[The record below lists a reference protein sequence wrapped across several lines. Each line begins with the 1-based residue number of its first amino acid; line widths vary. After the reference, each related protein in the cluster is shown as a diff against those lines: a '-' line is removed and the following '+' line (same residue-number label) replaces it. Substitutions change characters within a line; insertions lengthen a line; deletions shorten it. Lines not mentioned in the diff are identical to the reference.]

1 MSREKEL
8 GAVMIVGD
16 VQPWSG
22 GTQKQ
27 AVLLASELQMQG
39 VSLFLLGMQHE
50 LVRTRTTGKKSP
62 RLWPYSEI
70 YENIRVTH
78 LPSLRWQPAWS
89 FLLSFLMWASVH
101 RKRFQIIHAH
111 GAALGVI
118 GSLVG
123 WMLRKK
129 VVVKIP
135 GIVAVQYLQGTSR
148 SQRFRRWL
156 LIMGTDRFIAV
167 SSEMAHVLQE
177 IGIRPEKIALI
188 PNGVPLTQARG
199 YADSASLKR
208 ELVGNAEVQVVLYV
222 GRLVEVK
229 GLDRLLAVWASM
241 SSRVRAVLLIV
252 GDGPLRADLESMVER
267 LHLRSSVRFI
277 GPQSDV
283 SKFYDMADLFVL
295 PSRSEGMSNALLEAM
310 VAGVP
315 SIASDVGGNREVIKD
330 AESGFLV
337 NWEDTAAC
345 ADLLRDLLADSH
357 RRQTV
362 GEAAKKRVREFAL
375 PCVAGRYRQLYQALL
390 QEEGPA

>member
-8 GAVMIVGD
+8 EAVMIVGD

-27 AVLLASELQMQG
+27 AVSLASELQMQG
-39 VSLFLLGMQHE
+39 VSLSLLDMQHA
-50 LVRTRTTGKKSP
+50 LVPTTGKKYP

-70 YENIRVTH
+70 YEKVRVTH
-78 LPSLRWQPAWS
+78 LPSLRCQPAWS
-89 FLLSFLMWASVH
+89 FLMSFLMWASVH
-101 RKRFQIIHAH
+101 RKRFHIIHAH

-123 WMLRKK
+123 WLMRKK

-135 GIVAVQYLQGTSR
+135 GMAAVQYLKGYSL
-148 SQRFRRWL
+148 SQRFRRWI
-156 LIMGTDRFIAV
+156 LIMGADCFIAV
-167 SSEMAHVLQE
+167 SSEMVQVLQQ

-188 PNGVPLTQARG
+188 PNGVRLTEANR
-199 YADSASLKR
+199 YNDPISLKQ
-208 ELVGNAEVQVVLYV
+208 ELLGTAEVQVVLYV
-222 GRLVEVK
+222 GRLAEVK
-229 GLDRLLAVWASM
+229 GVDRLLTVWAAM
-241 SSRVRAVLLIV
+241 SHGEGAVLLIV
-252 GDGPLRADLESMVER
+252 GDGPLREDLESTVRR
-267 LHLRSSVRFI
+267 LRLQPSVRFL
-277 GPQSDV
+277 GPQADV
-283 SKFYDMADLFVL
+283 SKFYTVADLFVL

-315 SIASDVGGNREVIKD
+315 SVASDVGGNREVIKD
-330 AESGFLV
+330 AECGFLV

-345 ADLLRDLLADSH
+345 ADLLRDLLADFH

-362 GEAAKKRVREFAL
+362 GEAAKKRVHEFAL

-390 QEEGPA
+390 QEEGQA